1 MKPNSTDAH
10 SLVQRIYWRK
20 NDIPAYR
27 DAVVRLC
34 QLHLRAQDF
43 DAALEDYDEYK
54 ELRRRDHSGIHM
66 ARAVPRRRGFCSVAP
81 RLANEHCGWNSGGR
95 KGPRGV
101 LHKQAIRPG
110 RRKAGMGASPADKC
124 HLRPEFAPVS

>member
-66 ARAVPRRRGFCSVAP
+66 ARAVPRRRGQ
-81 RLANEHCGWNSGGR
+81 GT
-95 KGPRGV
+95 
-101 LHKQAIRPG
+101 I
-110 RRKAGMGASPADKC
+110 
-124 HLRPEFAPVS
+124 